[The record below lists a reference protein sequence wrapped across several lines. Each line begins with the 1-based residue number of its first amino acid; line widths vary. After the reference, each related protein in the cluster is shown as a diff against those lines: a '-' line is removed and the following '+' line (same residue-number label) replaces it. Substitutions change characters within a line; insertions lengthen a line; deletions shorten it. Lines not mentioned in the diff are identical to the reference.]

1 MTSSTQRSVT
11 EIPRVEEMF
20 YQGSTTEGTES
31 NSLERLETLT
41 NQTGQLRVDV
51 QDRPV
56 KYNSQVRDLGDES
69 YTLNEPLMVSIEEYP
84 GEDTVIASF
93 PEIEVFGEGA
103 TEAEALM
110 NLKWSILDLYEEL
123 MECSPDELGD
133 LPKAWLSIL
142 RKVIKQNNE
151 LL

>member
-20 YQGSTTEGTES
+20 YQGSTTESTES
-31 NSLERLETLT
+31 GILERLESLT

-56 KYNSQVRDLGDES
+56 KYNTQVRDLGDDNYS
-69 YTLNEPLMVSIEEYP
+69 LNEPLIVSIEEYP

-93 PEIEVFGEGA
+93 PEIEVFGEGV

-110 NLKWSILDLYEEL
+110 NLKWAILDLYEEL
-123 MECSPDELGD
+123 MESAPDELGD

-142 RKVIKQNNE
+142 RKIVKQNN
-151 LL
+151 

>member
-20 YQGSTTEGTES
+20 SQGSTTESTES
-31 NSLERLETLT
+31 SILERLETLT

-69 YTLNEPLMVSIEEYP
+69 YTLNEPLMVSIEEYA

-110 NLKWSILDLYEEL
+110 NLKWAILDLYEEL
-123 MECSPDELGD
+123 METTPAELGD
-133 LPKAWLSIL
+133 LPKAWLLIL
-142 RKVIKQNNE
+142 RKIIKQNN
-151 LL
+151 

>member
-1 MTSSTQRSVT
+1 MTSSYNPSGTK
-11 EIPRVEEMF
+11 IPRVEEMF
-20 YQGSTTEGTES
+20 SQGSTTESTES
-31 NSLERLETLT
+31 SILERLETLT

-69 YTLNEPLMVSIEEYP
+69 YSLNEPLIVSIEEYP
-84 GEDTVIASF
+84 GEETVIASF

-110 NLKWSILDLYEEL
+110 NLKWAVLDLYEEL
-123 MECSPDELGD
+123 TESASDELGD

-142 RKVIKQNNE
+142 RKIIKQND
-151 LL
+151 

>member
-20 YQGSTTEGTES
+20 YQGSTTESTES
-31 NSLERLETLT
+31 SILERLETLT

-56 KYNSQVRDLGDES
+56 KYNSQVRDLGDEN
-69 YTLNEPLMVSIEEYP
+69 YILNEPIIVSIEEYL
-84 GEDTVIASF
+84 GEDIVIASF

-103 TEAEALM
+103 TEAEALT
-110 NLKWSILDLYEEL
+110 NLKWAILDLYEEL
-123 MECSPDELGD
+123 MESAPDQLGN
-133 LPKAWLSIL
+133 LPKAWLTIL
-142 RKVIKQNNE
+142 RKIIKQDD
-151 LL
+151 